1 MMPDFE
7 WDEAKN
13 RSNIRKHGVDFA
25 IAKRIFLG
33 ALVTEIDGR
42 GEYGEIRY
50 RSIGSVQG
58 GVMVVAGGVIPKR
71 DHEYLENAGVSL
83 IFGPGTVLSE
93 AARDILLA
101 LMENPG

>member
-33 ALVTEIDGR
+33 AVLTETDGR
-42 GEYGEIRY
+42 KDYGEIRY

-58 GVMVVAGGVIPKR
+58 GVMVVAHTRRNGRIRLISARPASRKER
-71 DHEYLENAGVSL
+71 RQYHEA
-83 IFGPGTVLSE
+83 T
-93 AARDILLA
+93 
-101 LMENPG
+101 